1 MNNTKRSI
9 FEAALKAFSDHGYDV
24 ATMDDIAF
32 SK

>member
-24 ATMDDIAF
+24 ATMDG
-32 SK
+32 S